1 MATTALHPDP
11 TDARLPI
18 GDKLRA
24 WRQRRRLSQLD
35 LALEAE
41 ISQRHLSFVESGRAA
56 PSREMVLRLAA
67 TLDVPLRERNALL
80 LAAGYAP
87 LYPEQPL
94 DAPAMAAA
102 RNAVDLILRAH
113 MPHPALAVD
122 RHWRIVAANEA
133 VAPLLAGVE
142 DPALLAPPINGMRLI
157 PTALFDDR
165 FCPGA
170 VGDGGQPLGLL
181 GQAVPGVAASI
192 EDGVVGI
199 PNLVAE
205 PVAAEVL
212 PHILHGVQF
221 RRVGRQRQQ
230 GEVVGHDQAAALL
243 VPAGAVAQDDGV
255 RAGGDAA
262 ADLGEVQARSLGVD
276 LRQHEGGAD
285 AAGRAGGAEE
295 PGPSVAAVARG
306 ARTRAPPGPDTGD
319 GALLTHTGFI
329 LEPDLDRL
337 ALRRGRQ
344 GRLRQSGEVFLN
356 ASCAAGSLSGCRGR
370 TDRRRKRS
378 RRSSLPTVRSCSR
391 GPKRRSMRSRR
402 SVRRQRAKPP
412 CSAGSGPASTHRST
426 SASCAGDRQGF
437 GPGRPGRSDRPAMP
451 SAL

>member
-1 MATTALHPDP
+1 MSLRLQPLVPSVPDDTARIARAAFPRGNPYVLLRDRLGAVFA
-11 TDARLPI
+11 DAGFADLYPRVGQPAYAPWRLALVTLMQFRE
-18 GDKLRA
+18 GLSD
-24 WRQRRRLSQLD
+24 RQAAEAVRGRIDWKYLLALD
-35 LALEAE
+35 LADAGFDHSVLCEFRGRLLEHGAGE
-41 ISQRHLSFVESGRAA
+41 RLLGR
-56 PSREMVLRLAA
+56 V
-67 TLDVPLRERNALL
+67 
-80 LAAGYAP
+80 
-87 LYPEQPL
+87 L
-94 DAPAMAAA
+94 DAA
-102 RNAVDLILRAH
+102 RD
-113 MPHPALAVD
+113 
-122 RHWRIVAANEA
+122 
-133 VAPLLAGVE
+133 
-142 DPALLAPPINGMRLI
+142 LI

-192 EDGVVGI
+192 EDGVVGS

-221 RRVGRQRQQ
+221 GRVGRQRQQ

-243 VPAGAVAQDDGV
+243 VPTGAVAQDDGV

-262 ADLGEVQARSLGVD
+262 ADLGEVQARGLGVD

-344 GRLRQSGEVFLN
+344 GRLRQSGEGFLN
-356 ASCAAGSLSGCRGR
+356 APCAAGSLSGCRGR

-426 SASCAGDRQGF
+426 SASCAGDRHGF

>member
-94 DAPAMAAA
+94 DAPTMAAA

-142 DPALLAPPINGMRLI
+142 DPALLAPPINGMRLSLH
-157 PTALFDDR
+157 PR
-165 FCPGA
+165 
-170 VGDGGQPLGLL
+170 GLAPRIANL
-181 GQAVPGVAASI
+181 PQWRAHLLERLRRQVAASGDR
-192 EDGVVGI
+192 E
-199 PNLVAE
+199 L
-205 PVAAEVL
+205 
-212 PHILHGVQF
+212 
-221 RRVGRQRQQ
+221 
-230 GEVVGHDQAAALL
+230 AALL
-243 VPAGAVAQDDGV
+243 A
-255 RAGGDAA
+255 
-262 ADLGEVQARSLGVD
+262 EVQAFGPAMDERVAEANGVAVPMELDTPRGRLSLLSTTMVFGTPVEVT
-276 LRQHEGGAD
+276 LSELAIEAFYPAD
-285 AAGRAGGAEE
+285 ARTAALLAGG
-295 PGPSVAAVARG
+295 
-306 ARTRAPPGPDTGD
+306 
-319 GALLTHTGFI
+319 
-329 LEPDLDRL
+329 
-337 ALRRGRQ
+337 
-344 GRLRQSGEVFLN
+344 
-356 ASCAAGSLSGCRGR
+356 
-370 TDRRRKRS
+370 
-378 RRSSLPTVRSCSR
+378 
-391 GPKRRSMRSRR
+391 
-402 SVRRQRAKPP
+402 
-412 CSAGSGPASTHRST
+412 
-426 SASCAGDRQGF
+426 
-437 GPGRPGRSDRPAMP
+437 
-451 SAL
+451 